1 MLNRIF
7 PKTFDNVFRGHWL
20 AIVLLAAIA
29 LMKLVQ
35 GVNSI
40 LFTHMV
46 ATTADGLAVDSFS
59 PIAVQTVLSIFAL
72 VGFYLM
78 LVPLQCIVVLIRYR
92 SMIPFL
98 YLMLLVMQ
106 LGGRLVLFLDPVPRS
121 SAFPMGVI
129 VNLGILAA
137 TLIGFALSL
146 TSARERAIASPDPV
160 AR

>member
-20 AIVLLAAIA
+20 AIVLLAAIV

-35 GVNSI
+35 GVNSV

-59 PIAVQTVLSIFAL
+59 PIAAQTVLSIFAL

-106 LGGRLVLFLDPVPRS
+106 LGGRLVLFLDPAPRS
-121 SAFPMGVI
+121 SAFPMGVV

-160 AR
+160 PR